1 MDNPGLIL
9 IDTETTDFQKL
20 RHYCLL
26 GFDKLNR
33 LGHH

>member
-1 MDNPGLIL
+1 MNNTDWIL
-9 IDTETTDFQKL
+9 IDTKTADFQKL

>member
-1 MDNPGLIL
+1 MNNTEWIL
-9 IDTETTDFQKL
+9 IDTETADFQKL